1 MSGPIRRPNKLTR
14 RREKPSVPFIDGVFP
29 MRFLPAATLGLLAA
43 PLLAQ
48 TALPGAPDPS
58 RVASGTY
65 KVEPAHTQVLFTVNH
80 LGFTEYTGQ
89 FRQPSGTLVIDR
101 AKPANDKLDVSF
113 DIAKV
118 STTVPA
124 LDEHLQKPEFFN
136 TAQFPTGRFVSSKVT
151 LNGNMATIDGDLTM
165 RGVTKPVVLQA
176 RFIGAGVNPLSKKPT
191 IGFRATTSIMRS
203 QWGVSYGLPVV
214 SDKVELTI
222 NAAFEPAA

>member
-1 MSGPIRRPNKLTR
+1 MRILT
-14 RREKPSVPFIDGVFP
+14 
-29 MRFLPAATLGLLAA
+29 AAALALLTA

-48 TALPGAPDPS
+48 GPLPGAPDAS
-58 RVASGTY
+58 RVMSGTY

-89 FRQPSGTLVIDR
+89 FRQPTGTLVIDR
-101 AKPANDKLDVSF
+101 ASPANDKLEVSF

-136 TAQFPTGRFVSSKVT
+136 AAQFPTGRFVSTKVT
-151 LNGNMATIDGDLTM
+151 LNGNAATIAGELTM
-165 RGVTKPVVLQA
+165 RGVTNPVTLQA
-176 RFIGAGVNPLSKKPT
+176 RFIGAGTNPLSKKPT
-191 IGFRATTSIMRS
+191 VGFRATTSIMRS

-214 SDKVELTI
+214 SDKVDLTI
-222 NAAFEPAA
+222 NAAFEPA